1 MFPRQ
6 GPLVFD
12 HCFPP
17 KSRERGEFV
26 QAESLSFACTGCSY
40 NNNVL
45 VGACNITPLFI
56 VLRSRSKESRDSK
69 IISIPAHV
77 EFRFSARSQPN

>member
-12 HCFPP
+12 HCVSP

-45 VGACNITPLFI
+45 VGACNITPLLS

-69 IISIPAHV
+69 IISFPAHA
-77 EFRFSARSQPN
+77 EFRFSVRSQPN